1 MLHYAYLPQ
10 CALQYLSFF
19 FCFFLKCLL
28 IGCAVTVACFK
39 HPMWHLKM
47 AYLTPA
53 PAGRKPHIRLPKP
66 MNRVTLWHPPHLF
79 FLQSFPTFTSFS
91 PPSIFTYKNDIQK
104 AFACWAPSEAK
115 SAWFQH
121 LLIILTYGQCLH
133 ECLPAS
139 VSHFCQYAN
148 IPSSSG
154 QGEWTQ
160 TCAPWDPGPVRL
172 IDLVAA
178 SPYFQLGCI
187 STSERP
193 ERTVIPPW
201 GHRAA
206 PHFNPLLFQPQWE
219 TCAYPAQGTGP
230 TMGENV
236 YFNTKTNNS
245 QLL

>member
-1 MLHYAYLPQ
+1 MVSFLP
-10 CALQYLSFF
+10 YFF
-19 FCFFLKCLL
+19 QSLL
-28 IGCAVTVACFK
+28 T
-39 HPMWHLKM
+39 
-47 AYLTPA
+47 Y
-53 PAGRKPHIRLPKP
+53 
-66 MNRVTLWHPPHLF
+66 
-79 FLQSFPTFTSFS
+79 TSFS
-91 PPSIFTYKNDIQK
+91 PLSIITHKNDIQK

-139 VSHFCQYAN
+139 VSHFCQHAN

-154 QGEWTQ
+154 QGGMDSDM
-160 TCAPWDPGPVRL
+160 CSMGPWASPSDRSSHG
-172 IDLVAA
+172 

-201 GHRAA
+201 GRMAA
-206 PHFNPLLFQPQWE
+206 LHFNPLLFQPQWE
-219 TCAYPAQGTGP
+219 TCAYPAQGTEP
-230 TMGENV
+230 TMEENV